1 MSERSEKQTEQ
12 TELEKVARHY
22 RHIGFAIFGGLAAF
36 LAGILAYSAI
46 TAYLNNEAYDPVT
59 GKNVMGGPEHPALQQ
74 VAETH

>member
-1 MSERSEKQTEQ
+1 MDALIEILTQYGYWGM
-12 TELEKVARHY
+12 LV
-22 RHIGFAIFGGLAAF
+22 AAF

-46 TAYLNNEAYDPVT
+46 TAYMNNEAYDPVT